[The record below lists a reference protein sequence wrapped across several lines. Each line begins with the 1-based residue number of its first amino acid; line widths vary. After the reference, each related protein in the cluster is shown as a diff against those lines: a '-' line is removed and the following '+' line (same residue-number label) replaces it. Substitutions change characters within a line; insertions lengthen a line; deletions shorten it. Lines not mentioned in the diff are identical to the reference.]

1 MLQIAKFFGLA
12 GSILSLCV
20 LFGHAF
26 FIPGS
31 GWDDRLISAL
41 ATLGLA
47 ASVCF
52 ASGLLFEIP
61 NRKFDPEPVPPLT
74 RTLPVRLFFWGASL
88 MALMFLL
95 SWFLANYFVPYI
107 WKNQPY

>member
-12 GSILSLCV
+12 GSILV
-20 LFGHAF
+20 LYDLLGHAF
-26 FIPGS
+26 FVPGS
-31 GWDDRLISAL
+31 GWEDRLISAL
-41 ATLGLA
+41 ANLGLA

-61 NRKFDPEPVPPLT
+61 NRKFDREPVPSLLQ
-74 RTLPVRLFFWGASL
+74 TLPVRLFFWSVSL
-88 MALMFLL
+88 IAVMFLL
-95 SWFLANYFVPYI
+95 SWFLANYFVPFI

>member
-1 MLQIAKFFGLA
+1 MLQIAKFFGLS
-12 GSILSLCV
+12 GSILSLC
-20 LFGHAF
+20 LLMGHAF

-31 GWDDRLISAL
+31 GWEDRLLSGL

-47 ASVCF
+47 GSVCF

-61 NRKFDPEPVPPLT
+61 NRKFDPEPVPPLLD
-74 RTLPVRLFFWGASL
+74 TLPVRLFLWGVSL
-88 MALMFLL
+88 MAVMFLL
-95 SWFLANYFVPYI
+95 SWFLATDFVPLI

>member
-12 GSILSLCV
+12 GSILSLYD
-20 LFGHAF
+20 LFGQAF
-26 FIPGS
+26 LVPGS

-41 ATLGLA
+41 ATLGLT

-61 NRKFDPEPVPPLT
+61 SRKFDPEPVPPLMQ
-74 RTLPVRLFFWGASL
+74 TLPVRLFFWGVSL
-88 MALMFLL
+88 VALMFLL
-95 SWFLANYFVPYI
+95 SWFLATDFVPLI

>member
-1 MLQIAKFFGLA
+1 MLEIAKFLGLT
-12 GSILSLCV
+12 GSILSLAD
-20 LFGHAF
+20 LLGHAF

-31 GWDDRLISAL
+31 GWGDRLISAL
-41 ATLGLA
+41 AVLGFA

-61 NRKFDPEPVPPLT
+61 SRRFDPEPVPPLM
-74 RTLPVRLFFWGASL
+74 RTLPVRLFFWGVSL
-88 MALMFLL
+88 MAVMFLL
-95 SWFLANYFVPYI
+95 SWFLANYFVPLI

>member
-1 MLQIAKFFGLA
+1 MLQVAKFFGLT
-12 GSILSLCV
+12 GSILSLYV
-20 LFGHAF
+20 LLVHAF

-31 GWDDRLISAL
+31 GWQDRLISAL
-41 ATLGLA
+41 ATLGLT

-61 NRKFDPEPVPPLT
+61 ERKFDPEPVPPLL
-74 RTLPVRLFFWGASL
+74 RTLPVRLFFWGVSL

>member
-1 MLQIAKFFGLA
+1 MLQIAQFFGLA
-12 GSILSLCV
+12 GSILSLC
-20 LFGHAF
+20 LLLGDAF

-31 GWDDRLISAL
+31 GWGDRLISAV
-41 ATLGLA
+41 ATLGLTA
-47 ASVCF
+47 CVCF

-61 NRKFDPEPVPPLT
+61 NRKFDPEPVPPLL

-88 MALMFLL
+88 MAVMFLL
-95 SWFLANYFVPYI
+95 SWFLANDFVPLI

>member
-12 GSILSLCV
+12 GSILSLYV
-20 LFGHAF
+20 LLGDAF

-31 GWDDRLISAL
+31 GWEDRLISAV

-61 NRKFDPEPVPPLT
+61 NRRFDPEPVPPLM
-74 RTLPVRLFFWGASL
+74 RTLPVRLFFWAASL
-88 MALMFLL
+88 MAVMFLL
-95 SWFLANYFVPYI
+95 SWFLANYFVPFI

>member
-12 GSILSLCV
+12 GSILSLYV
-20 LFGHAF
+20 LLGRAF
-26 FIPGS
+26 FIPGM
-31 GWDDRLISAL
+31 GWEDRLISAL

-47 ASVCF
+47 GSVCF

-61 NRKFDPEPVPPLT
+61 DRKFDPEPVPPLL
-74 RTLPVRLFFWGASL
+74 RTLPVRLFFWGVSL
-88 MALMFLL
+88 TAIMFLL
-95 SWFLANYFVPYI
+95 SWFLANYFVPLI